1 MQKLF
6 FNHPWLKL
14 VPWGLPCWSLWNL
27 VNKSLST
34 LPGLLGY
41 LRLAPQP
48 SDGWTWA
55 SSIFGLLKPNETKN
69 ISVGPQ
75 VKKINEPAE
84 WRFRLSLEIS
94 VQSSSMVNEVGKCL
108 PCFQGKKVYHKDFI
122 IRKQWIQ
129 TKAEDRYFHM
139 YRNSNFQEP
148 FL

>member
-1 MQKLF
+1 MD
-6 FNHPWLKL
+6 
-14 VPWGLPCWSLWNL
+14 
-27 VNKSLST
+27 
-34 LPGLLGY
+34 
-41 LRLAPQP
+41 
-48 SDGWTWA
+48 SDWTWA

-75 VKKINEPAE
+75 VKKINEPTE

-129 TKAEDRYFHM
+129 RQKIDIFICAGIPISRNLS
-139 YRNSNFQEP
+139 YRRIVETVRRLKQKQLVRTLIYSTDE
-148 FL
+148 